1 MYIHTRTHGP
11 KQPSQL
17 NSQCFAHPRVYRRM
31 YTKFLRTRRS
41 NDDALYTGNSS
52 VETFHRESPNQ
63 VSSPAPSTFCC
74 SLPYAELNGALHLT
88 GRPRRSPSPKPC
100 EATQGRRRQPRRWPA
115 GSPRRYLRQR
125 LRRDAGPWR
134 EGGGGGAG
142 AGPPDPNRPPASARA
157 GAFPP
162 AEATAPRGRLLPHGA
177 GSWVSFPKESCNGGE
192 RPGEPRPGPAGGI
205 APLSPPRPAGEGRGA
220 AP

>member
-1 MYIHTRTHGP
+1 MLYIRATVRLKLFTARVPTKSLVQPHRRFVARCRMPNLTARCTSPGGP
-11 KQPSQL
+11 ADRP
-17 NSQCFAHPRVYRRM
+17 P
-31 YTKFLRTRRS
+31 
-41 NDDALYTGNSS
+41 
-52 VETFHRESPNQ
+52 P
-63 VSSPAPSTFCC
+63 SPAK
-74 SLPYAELNGALHLT
+74 
-88 GRPRRSPSPKPC
+88 RPKV
-100 EATQGRRRQPRRWPA
+100 GA
-115 GSPRRYLRQR
+115 GSPGDGRPVPRAATCARGCGGTR
-125 LRRDAGPWR
+125 GRGGR
-134 EGGGGGAG
+134 GGGGAG

-157 GAFPP
+157 GAFPR

>member
-125 LRRDAGPWR
+125 RRREQAHQIQTVPPPPREPGPS
-134 EGGGGGAG
+134 
-142 AGPPDPNRPPASARA
+142 PPPKPPRPGVGSSRTARA
-157 GAFPP
+157 LGFLFPKKVVTAARGP
-162 AEATAPRGRLLPHGA
+162 ESRGPAPRAASPPSALHVPPGR
-177 GSWVSFPKESCNGGE
+177 GGE
-192 RPGEPRPGPAGGI
+192 RRRE
-205 APLSPPRPAGEGRGA
+205 A
-220 AP
+220 AAA